1 MTTSHT
7 VVHHPPCDSERA
19 VNLPQTG
26 EDAPGSDN
34 LIGARVLR
42 SEDPQ
47 ILTGRTQ
54 YIDDVV
60 VPGMLESAVLR
71 SPHPN
76 ARIVGIDTT
85 RALELPGVHA
95 IVTGSDIVSRC
106 DQQPVIWQMIPG
118 QFIPEHYA
126 MATDQAR
133 WVGQPVAAVAADNR
147 YLAEDAIALIDVEY
161 EILPPVGDLDTA
173 LSADGPRVWEGHDNV
188 SGMTTVPKGDAD
200 AAFEEA
206 EVIVRTTLDYGRQ
219 MGTPLETRG
228 CVATWDPFTDELDI
242 WTGSQAPNLARDL
255 LSDVLRI
262 PVDKIR
268 VRVPRLGGG
277 FGNKFDF
284 YAEDVIASVLSRSS
298 GRPVKLIEDRAES
311 FVATVH
317 SRNQRL
323 DVEMAA
329 TRDGRITA
337 IRGTVYQV
345 LGAVLGTVGVGP
357 AWASTAIMTGPYDIP
372 NASVTLKAVLTNRP
386 PYGSYR
392 GWGQPKGCFAHE
404 RLIEALAREI
414 GKPANEIRRINL
426 IREFPYL
433 SQVFLFDSGDYLG
446 CLEQAES
453 AVAELGWPEQVAQM
467 REQGRSVG
475 IGYGFHVEITAF
487 GPSRIM
493 NAAGLQ
499 HATFDEE
506 IVRMDSSG
514 GVTVY
519 TGQIGMGQGVETA
532 LAQVAAQTLG
542 VPVDTVSVVQGDTD
556 SCPYTGYG
564 TGASRGASIG
574 GATTRAAALELR
586 EKIIRVAGALLE
598 ADPRD
603 LELRDGTVSV
613 AGAPTRSV
621 TMKQIGDA
629 SYRRL
634 LGKLP
639 EDEIPVLEGRKVFEP
654 ENVAFSNGCSVA
666 MMEVDRETGRAEV
679 LGYIVAHDCGTV
691 INPMLVDG
699 QVHGG
704 AAQGI
709 GGALYEEITYEDGI
723 PQVGGLFD
731 YLVPSAADLPR
742 IATRHI
748 ETPAT
753 AVPGG
758 FKGVGECGTIGAA
771 SAVCAAIEDAL
782 TGLDVAI
789 TTIPVTPTRLHKQ
802 IVAAERRSA

>member
-1 MTTSHT
+1 MPASG
-7 VVHHPPCDSERA
+7 P
-19 VNLPQTG
+19 
-26 EDAPGSDN
+26 DAPSADT

-42 SEDPQ
+42 TEDPK

-54 YIDDVV
+54 YIDDIV
-60 VPGMLESAVLR
+60 VPGMVHAAVLR
-71 SPHPN
+71 SPHPA
-76 ARIVGIDTT
+76 ARILGIDTS
-85 RALELPGVHA
+85 AAVALPGVYA
-95 IVTGSDIVSRC
+95 VITGADVLARC
-106 DQQPVIWQMIPG
+106 QQQPVIWQMIPG

-126 MATDQAR
+126 MATDGVR
-133 WVGQPVAAVAADNR
+133 WVGQPVAAVAAIDR
-147 YLAEDAIALIDVEY
+147 YVAEDALELITVDYEQLPAVTGIDVA
-161 EILPPVGDLDTA
+161 LDP
-173 LSADGPRVWEGHDNV
+173 DGPQVWEGHDNI
-188 SGMTTVPKGDAD
+188 SGVTTVPKGDVE
-200 AAFEEA
+200 AAFDNA
-206 EVIVRTTLDYGRQ
+206 DVVVRTTLDYGRQ

-228 CVATWDPFTDELDI
+228 TVATWDPFTDELDI
-242 WTGSQAPNLARDL
+242 WMGSQAPNLARDL
-255 LSDVLRI
+255 LGDVLGI

-284 YAEDVIASVLSRSS
+284 YGEDIIAALLSRAC
-298 GRPVKLIEDRAES
+298 GRPVKLIEDRLES

-329 TRDGRITA
+329 TKDGKILGL
-337 IRGTVYQV
+337 RGTVYQL

-357 AWASTAIMTGPYDIP
+357 AWAATAIMTGPYDIP

-404 RLIEALAREI
+404 RLIEALARKI
-414 GKPANEIRRINL
+414 NKPANEIRRLNL

-446 CLEQAES
+446 CLAQAEN
-453 AVAELGWPEQVAQM
+453 AVEELGWREQV
-467 REQGRSVG
+467 EQARAHGRSVG

-519 TGQIGMGQGVETA
+519 TGQIGMGQGLETA

-542 VPVDTVSVVQGDTD
+542 VPLETVTVVQGDTD

-564 TGASRGASIG
+564 TGASRGAAIG
-574 GATTRAAALELR
+574 GATTAAASEILR
-586 EKIIRVAGALLE
+586 EKIIRVAGAMLE

-603 LELRDGTVSV
+603 LQVRDGVVSV
-613 AGAPTRSV
+613 VGAPSRSV
-621 TMKQIGDA
+621 SMKQIGDA

-639 EDEIPVLEGRKVFEP
+639 EDESPVLEGRKVFEP

-666 MMEVDRETGRAEV
+666 MIEVDRDTGKSMV
-679 LGYIVAHDCGTV
+679 LNYLVAHDCGTV

-704 AAQGI
+704 AVQGI
-709 GGALYEEITYEDGI
+709 GGALYEEITYDGEGV
-723 PQVGGLFD
+723 PEVDGLFG
-731 YLVPSAADLPR
+731 YLVPSAADVPR

-748 ETPAT
+748 ETPAGS
-753 AVPGG
+753 VPGG

-771 SAVCAAIEDAL
+771 SAIVAAIENAL
-782 TGLDVAI
+782 EDLPIDI
-789 TTIPVTPTRLHKQ
+789 TTIPVTPSRLRAL
-802 IVAAERRSA
+802 IERAERS

>member
-1 MTTSHT
+1 MPQSQTAVAVTTAGHS
-7 VVHHPPCDSERA
+7 PANSPNSGPAAPRA
-19 VNLPQTG
+19 DQ
-26 EDAPGSDN
+26 
-34 LIGARVLR
+34 LIGARMMR
-42 SEDPQ
+42 AEDPK

-60 VPGMLESAVLR
+60 VPGMLHAAVLR

-76 ARIVGIDTT
+76 ARILNVDTT
-85 RALELPGVHA
+85 AAADLPGVYA
-95 IVTGSDIVSRC
+95 VITGADVVARC
-106 DQQPVIWQMIPG
+106 AQQPVIWQMIPD
-118 QFIPEHYA
+118 QFMPEHYA
-126 MATDQAR
+126 MATDQVR
-133 WVGQPVAAVAADNR
+133 WVGQPVAAVAAQDR
-147 YLAEDAIALIDVEY
+147 YTAEDALELIHVEY
-161 EILPPVGDLDTA
+161 AELPAVTNLDVA
-173 LSADGPRVWEGHDNV
+173 LADDGPRVWDGHDNI
-188 SGMTTVPKGDAD
+188 SGVTTVPKGDAD
-200 AAFEEA
+200 VAFAEA
-206 EVIVRTTLDYGRQ
+206 DVVVRTTLDYGRQ

-242 WTGSQAPNLARDL
+242 WMGSQAPNLARDL

-284 YAEDVIASVLSRSS
+284 YGEDIIASLLSRVS
-298 GRPVKLIEDRAES
+298 GRPVKLIEDRIES
-311 FVATVH
+311 FVSTVH

-329 TRDGRITA
+329 TRDGKILGL
-337 IRGTVYQV
+337 RGTVYQV

-357 AWASTAIMTGPYDIP
+357 AWAATAIMTGPYDIP

-414 GKPANEIRRINL
+414 GKPANEVRRLNL

-433 SQVFLFDSGDYLG
+433 SQVFLFDSGDYVG
-446 CLEQAES
+446 CLNQAEH
-453 AVAELGWPEQVAQM
+453 AVAELGWHDQVAAA
-467 REQGRSVG
+467 RADGRSVG

-493 NAAGLQ
+493 NSAGLQ

-542 VPVDTVSVVQGDTD
+542 VPFDTVTVVQGDTD

-574 GATTRAAALELR
+574 GATTRAAAEILR
-586 EKIIRVAGALLE
+586 EKVIRIAGAILE

-603 LELRDGTVSV
+603 LEVRDGTVSV
-613 AGAPTRSV
+613 LGAPSRSV
-621 TMKQIGDA
+621 TMAQVGDA
-629 SYRRL
+629 AYRRL

-639 EDEIPVLEGRKVFEP
+639 EDESPVLEGRKVFEP
-654 ENVAFSNGCSVA
+654 ENVAFSNGCSAA
-666 MMEVDRETGRAEV
+666 MIEVDRDTGRSTV
-679 LGYIVAHDCGTV
+679 LQYLVSHDCGTV

-709 GGALYEEITYEDGI
+709 GGALYEEITYDERGV
-723 PQVGGLFD
+723 PEVNGLFD
-731 YLVPSAADLPR
+731 YLVPSAADLPA
-742 IATRHI
+742 IATRHM
-748 ETPAT
+748 ETPAG

-771 SAVCAAIEDAL
+771 SAISAAIEDAL
-782 TGLDVAI
+782 DDLPISI
-789 TTIPVTPTRLHKQ
+789 TTIPVTPSRLRVL
-802 IVAAERRSA
+802 IERAERA